1 MSPQQQPEASDLEIG
16 LFLQREKDRLPE
28 RQRELVD
35 HVVTL
40 LTPRQLTI
48 KQRQYLHSLFFK
60 LGGRIT

>member
-1 MSPQQQPEASDLEIG
+1 MSAQQQPEPTDLEVA
-16 LFLQREKDRLPE
+16 LFVQREKHRLSE

-35 HVVTL
+35 DVVNL